1 MGSAKWWFA
10 VLHFSIFSI
19 LHTAAAAFSNETDR
33 EALLQFKAKITGDPF
48 RVLSS
53 WNDSTPFCQWYGVT
67 CSTRDQRVTVLN
79 LPSLKLSGSL
89 SPHIGNLSFLTDL
102 VIYNNSFT
110 NGIPPEIGRLQRLE
124 VIGLLNNSFTGVI
137 PSNISACSALVKFHV
152 AYNGLEGELPWQ
164 MGSMNMLQFLIV
176 AGNNLRGIIP
186 PSYGNLSS
194 LQMFAA
200 ADNHLTGTIPHG
212 FGQLKNLWGLS
223 VEINSLYGEIPPSI
237 FNISTLM
244 DVHFSMNQFHG
255 SLPGDL
261 GLSLPRLRSLSVALN
276 GFTGSIPPSLSNASN
291 LIEFQMQDNNFTGS
305 MPSMGSSRNL
315 MRFFIQNNSLGTGL
329 ADDLSFI
336 SSLTNASSL
345 VFIDIADNN
354 FGGTI
359 PEHIG
364 NLATTLTT
372 LQLSGNKITGRIPS
386 GIENL
391 VSLYKFEAFQNNLS
405 GTIPSTIGN
414 MNALVLLDLSSNGF
428 SGYVPSSLGNLTR
441 LIKLSLASNYLHGE
455 IPAAIANCQ
464 NLIVF
469 DLSANNLSGNI
480 PPQVMGLTSLSILMN
495 LSRNHFTG
503 AIPDQVGRLRNLG
516 SLDLSH
522 NMLSGTIPASLGSC
536 VRLESLML
544 QGNLLQGHIPPSLS
558 SLRGVQKL
566 DVSRNN
572 LSGQIPK
579 FFGEFRSLELL
590 NMSYNNFEG
599 EVPGGGRAF
608 KSGSTI
614 SVNGNDDLCGGS
626 AELHLPPC
634 KFKHL
639 KRRRLNHI
647 WWKVLVSVI
656 SCLLFL
662 TFIASCLILCRTRKM
677 RRRRR
682 RNQHNIDSSV
692 IKWEYQLSYQSLYKA
707 TNGFSSSNLIGMGSF
722 GTVYKA
728 VLRETTVAVK
738 VFNLERS
745 GASKSFIAECEALR
759 NIRHRNLMKIVTVC
773 SSVDRHGND
782 FKAVIYEFFAN
793 GSLEDWLH
801 PEESSNS
808 FDFPKRLTF
817 LQRLNVAI
825 DVASALDYLHHQCQV
840 PLAHCD
846 LKPSNILI
854 DEDMTAHVGDFGL
867 ARFLTSISEPSSA
880 GQTSSTGLKGTIG
893 YAPPGKSSSFHYS
906 PCFQVPIVLLI
917 LIVVGPKFAEY
928 GTGNEVSI
936 QGDVY
941 SYGIL
946 LLEMFT
952 GMRPTD
958 ANLPQG
964 LSLHKLVENA
974 LLHKAAEVVDPALL
988 GGNKSHGISGNDSK
1002 HHSIREESFEEVLT
1016 NILEVG
1022 VACSSDL
1029 PQERFSISEVASKLL
1044 SVRNKL
1050 LDFHDMNIKVEKEK
1064 VLNV

>member
-152 AYNGLEGELPWQ
+152 AYNGL
-164 MGSMNMLQFLIV
+164 
-176 AGNNLRGIIP
+176 
-186 PSYGNLSS
+186 
-194 LQMFAA
+194 MFAA

-291 LIEFQMQDNNFTGS
+291 L
-305 MPSMGSSRNL
+305 
-315 MRFFIQNNSLGTGL
+315 
-329 ADDLSFI
+329 
-336 SSLTNASSL
+336 
-345 VFIDIADNN
+345 
-354 FGGTI
+354 
-359 PEHIG
+359 
-364 NLATTLTT
+364 
-372 LQLSGNKITGRIPS
+372 
-386 GIENL
+386 
-391 VSLYKFEAFQNNLS
+391 
-405 GTIPSTIGN
+405 TIGN

-692 IKWEYQLSYQSLYKA
+692 IKWSLYKA

-893 YAPPGKSSSFHYS
+893 YAPP
-906 PCFQVPIVLLI
+906 
-917 LIVVGPKFAEY
+917 EY

-988 GGNKSHGISGNDSK
+988 

>member
-164 MGSMNMLQFLIV
+164 MGSMNMLQFLI
-176 AGNNLRGIIP
+176 
-186 PSYGNLSS
+186 
-194 LQMFAA
+194 
-200 ADNHLTGTIPHG
+200 
-212 FGQLKNLWGLS
+212 
-223 VEINSLYGEIPPSI
+223 
-237 FNISTLM
+237 
-244 DVHFSMNQFHG
+244 
-255 SLPGDL
+255 
-261 GLSLPRLRSLSVALN
+261 
-276 GFTGSIPPSLSNASN
+276 
-291 LIEFQMQDNNFTGS
+291 
-305 MPSMGSSRNL
+305 
-315 MRFFIQNNSLGTGL
+315 
-329 ADDLSFI
+329 
-336 SSLTNASSL
+336 
-345 VFIDIADNN
+345 
-354 FGGTI
+354 
-359 PEHIG
+359 
-364 NLATTLTT
+364 
-372 LQLSGNKITGRIPS
+372 
-386 GIENL
+386 
-391 VSLYKFEAFQNNLS
+391 
-405 GTIPSTIGN
+405 
-414 MNALVLLDLSSNGF
+414 
-428 SGYVPSSLGNLTR
+428 
-441 LIKLSLASNYLHGE
+441 
-455 IPAAIANCQ
+455 
-464 NLIVF
+464 
-469 DLSANNLSGNI
+469 
-480 PPQVMGLTSLSILMN
+480 
-495 LSRNHFTG
+495 
-503 AIPDQVGRLRNLG
+503 
-516 SLDLSH
+516 
-522 NMLSGTIPASLGSC
+522 
-536 VRLESLML
+536 
-544 QGNLLQGHIPPSLS
+544 GNLLQGHIPPSLS

-599 EVPGGGRAF
+599 EVPG
-608 KSGSTI
+608 
-614 SVNGNDDLCGGS
+614 DDLCGGS

-677 RRRRR
+677 RRRR
-682 RNQHNIDSSV
+682 NSSV

-745 GASKSFIAECEALR
+745 GASKSFIAECEA
-759 NIRHRNLMKIVTVC
+759 
-773 SSVDRHGND
+773 
-782 FKAVIYEFFAN
+782 
-793 GSLEDWLH
+793 
-801 PEESSNS
+801 
-808 FDFPKRLTF
+808 
-817 LQRLNVAI
+817 
-825 DVASALDYLHHQCQV
+825 HQCQV

-867 ARFLTSISEPSSA
+867 ARFLTS
-880 GQTSSTGLKGTIG
+880 K
-893 YAPPGKSSSFHYS
+893 
-906 PCFQVPIVLLI
+906 
-917 LIVVGPKFAEY
+917 Y

>member
-1 MGSAKWWFA
+1 
-10 VLHFSIFSI
+10 
-19 LHTAAAAFSNETDR
+19 
-33 EALLQFKAKITGDPF
+33 
-48 RVLSS
+48 
-53 WNDSTPFCQWYGVT
+53 
-67 CSTRDQRVTVLN
+67 
-79 LPSLKLSGSL
+79 
-89 SPHIGNLSFLTDL
+89 
-102 VIYNNSFT
+102 
-110 NGIPPEIGRLQRLE
+110 
-124 VIGLLNNSFTGVI
+124 
-137 PSNISACSALVKFHV
+137 
-152 AYNGLEGELPWQ
+152 

-200 ADNHLTGTIPHG
+200 A
-212 FGQLKNLWGLS
+212 
-223 VEINSLYGEIPPSI
+223 INSLYGEIPPSI

-692 IKWEYQLSYQSLYKA
+692 IKWDLYKA

-893 YAPPGKSSSFHYS
+893 YAPP
-906 PCFQVPIVLLI
+906 
-917 LIVVGPKFAEY
+917 EY

>member
-186 PSYGNLSS
+186 PSYG
-194 LQMFAA
+194 
-200 ADNHLTGTIPHG
+200 
-212 FGQLKNLWGLS
+212 
-223 VEINSLYGEIPPSI
+223 
-237 FNISTLM
+237 
-244 DVHFSMNQFHG
+244 
-255 SLPGDL
+255 
-261 GLSLPRLRSLSVALN
+261 
-276 GFTGSIPPSLSNASN
+276 
-291 LIEFQMQDNNFTGS
+291 
-305 MPSMGSSRNL
+305 
-315 MRFFIQNNSLGTGL
+315 
-329 ADDLSFI
+329 
-336 SSLTNASSL
+336 
-345 VFIDIADNN
+345 
-354 FGGTI
+354 
-359 PEHIG
+359 
-364 NLATTLTT
+364 
-372 LQLSGNKITGRIPS
+372 
-386 GIENL
+386 
-391 VSLYKFEAFQNNLS
+391 
-405 GTIPSTIGN
+405 
-414 MNALVLLDLSSNGF
+414 
-428 SGYVPSSLGNLTR
+428 YVPSSLGNLTR

-503 AIPDQVGRLRNLG
+503 AIPDQVG
-516 SLDLSH
+516 
-522 NMLSGTIPASLGSC
+522 
-536 VRLESLML
+536 LESLML

-692 IKWEYQLSYQSLYKA
+692 IKWDLYKA

-773 SSVDRHGND
+773 S
-782 FKAVIYEFFAN
+782 IYEFFAN

-893 YAPPGKSSSFHYS
+893 YAPP
-906 PCFQVPIVLLI
+906 
-917 LIVVGPKFAEY
+917 EY

>member
-110 NGIPPEIGRLQRLE
+110 NGIPPEIGR
-124 VIGLLNNSFTGVI
+124 
-137 PSNISACSALVKFHV
+137 
-152 AYNGLEGELPWQ
+152 

-200 ADNHLTGTIPHG
+200 ADNH
-212 FGQLKNLWGLS
+212 
-223 VEINSLYGEIPPSI
+223 
-237 FNISTLM
+237 
-244 DVHFSMNQFHG
+244 
-255 SLPGDL
+255 
-261 GLSLPRLRSLSVALN
+261 
-276 GFTGSIPPSLSNASN
+276 
-291 LIEFQMQDNNFTGS
+291 IEFQMQDNNFTGS

-414 MNALVLLDLSSNGF
+414 R
-428 SGYVPSSLGNLTR
+428 YVPSSLGNLTR

-893 YAPPGKSSSFHYS
+893 YAPP
-906 PCFQVPIVLLI
+906 
-917 LIVVGPKFAEY
+917 EY

>member
-200 ADNHLTGTIPHG
+200 ADNHL
-212 FGQLKNLWGLS
+212 
-223 VEINSLYGEIPPSI
+223 
-237 FNISTLM
+237 
-244 DVHFSMNQFHG
+244 
-255 SLPGDL
+255 
-261 GLSLPRLRSLSVALN
+261 SLSVALN

-386 GIENL
+386 GI
-391 VSLYKFEAFQNNLS
+391 
-405 GTIPSTIGN
+405 
-414 MNALVLLDLSSNGF
+414 
-428 SGYVPSSLGNLTR
+428 GYVPSSLGNLTR

-639 KRRRLNHI
+639 KRRI
-647 WWKVLVSVI
+647 I

-893 YAPPGKSSSFHYS
+893 YAPP
-906 PCFQVPIVLLI
+906 
-917 LIVVGPKFAEY
+917 EY

>member
-152 AYNGLEGELPWQ
+152 AYNGL
-164 MGSMNMLQFLIV
+164 
-176 AGNNLRGIIP
+176 
-186 PSYGNLSS
+186 
-194 LQMFAA
+194 MFAA

-223 VEINSLYGEIPPSI
+223 V
-237 FNISTLM
+237 
-244 DVHFSMNQFHG
+244 
-255 SLPGDL
+255 
-261 GLSLPRLRSLSVALN
+261 LRSLSVALN

-315 MRFFIQNNSLGTGL
+315 MRFFIQT
-329 ADDLSFI
+329 
-336 SSLTNASSL
+336 
-345 VFIDIADNN
+345 DNN

-372 LQLSGNKITGRIPS
+372 LQ
-386 GIENL
+386 
-391 VSLYKFEAFQNNLS
+391 
-405 GTIPSTIGN
+405 N

-893 YAPPGKSSSFHYS
+893 YAPP
-906 PCFQVPIVLLI
+906 
-917 LIVVGPKFAEY
+917 EY

>member
-1 MGSAKWWFA
+1 
-10 VLHFSIFSI
+10 
-19 LHTAAAAFSNETDR
+19 
-33 EALLQFKAKITGDPF
+33 
-48 RVLSS
+48 
-53 WNDSTPFCQWYGVT
+53 
-67 CSTRDQRVTVLN
+67 
-79 LPSLKLSGSL
+79 
-89 SPHIGNLSFLTDL
+89 
-102 VIYNNSFT
+102 
-110 NGIPPEIGRLQRLE
+110 
-124 VIGLLNNSFTGVI
+124 
-137 PSNISACSALVKFHV
+137 
-152 AYNGLEGELPWQ
+152 
-164 MGSMNMLQFLIV
+164 
-176 AGNNLRGIIP
+176 
-186 PSYGNLSS
+186 
-194 LQMFAA
+194 
-200 ADNHLTGTIPHG
+200 
-212 FGQLKNLWGLS
+212 
-223 VEINSLYGEIPPSI
+223 
-237 FNISTLM
+237 M

-345 VFIDIADNN
+345 
-354 FGGTI
+354 
-359 PEHIG
+359 
-364 NLATTLTT
+364 

-414 MNALVLLDLSSNGF
+414 MNAL
-428 SGYVPSSLGNLTR
+428 
-441 LIKLSLASNYLHGE
+441 
-455 IPAAIANCQ
+455 
-464 NLIVF
+464 
-469 DLSANNLSGNI
+469 
-480 PPQVMGLTSLSILMN
+480 ILMN

-677 RRRRR
+677 RRRR
-682 RNQHNIDSSV
+682 NSSV

-801 PEESSNS
+801 PE
-808 FDFPKRLTF
+808 KRLTF

-893 YAPPGKSSSFHYS
+893 YAPP
-906 PCFQVPIVLLI
+906 
-917 LIVVGPKFAEY
+917 EY

>member
-1 MGSAKWWFA
+1 
-10 VLHFSIFSI
+10 
-19 LHTAAAAFSNETDR
+19 
-33 EALLQFKAKITGDPF
+33 
-48 RVLSS
+48 
-53 WNDSTPFCQWYGVT
+53 
-67 CSTRDQRVTVLN
+67 
-79 LPSLKLSGSL
+79 
-89 SPHIGNLSFLTDL
+89 
-102 VIYNNSFT
+102 
-110 NGIPPEIGRLQRLE
+110 
-124 VIGLLNNSFTGVI
+124 
-137 PSNISACSALVKFHV
+137 
-152 AYNGLEGELPWQ
+152 
-164 MGSMNMLQFLIV
+164 
-176 AGNNLRGIIP
+176 
-186 PSYGNLSS
+186 
-194 LQMFAA
+194 
-200 ADNHLTGTIPHG
+200 
-212 FGQLKNLWGLS
+212 
-223 VEINSLYGEIPPSI
+223 
-237 FNISTLM
+237 
-244 DVHFSMNQFHG
+244 
-255 SLPGDL
+255 
-261 GLSLPRLRSLSVALN
+261 
-276 GFTGSIPPSLSNASN
+276 
-291 LIEFQMQDNNFTGS
+291 
-305 MPSMGSSRNL
+305 MGSSRNL

-405 GTIPSTIGN
+405 GTIPSTI
-414 MNALVLLDLSSNGF
+414 
-428 SGYVPSSLGNLTR
+428 
-441 LIKLSLASNYLHGE
+441 GE

-692 IKWEYQLSYQSLYKA
+692 IKWSLYKA

-773 SSVDRHGND
+773 S
-782 FKAVIYEFFAN
+782 IYEFFAN

-893 YAPPGKSSSFHYS
+893 YAPP
-906 PCFQVPIVLLI
+906 
-917 LIVVGPKFAEY
+917 EY

-974 LLHKAAEVVDPALL
+974 LLHK
-988 GGNKSHGISGNDSK
+988 GNKSHGISGNDSK

>member
-1 MGSAKWWFA
+1 
-10 VLHFSIFSI
+10 
-19 LHTAAAAFSNETDR
+19 
-33 EALLQFKAKITGDPF
+33 
-48 RVLSS
+48 
-53 WNDSTPFCQWYGVT
+53 
-67 CSTRDQRVTVLN
+67 
-79 LPSLKLSGSL
+79 
-89 SPHIGNLSFLTDL
+89 
-102 VIYNNSFT
+102 
-110 NGIPPEIGRLQRLE
+110 
-124 VIGLLNNSFTGVI
+124 
-137 PSNISACSALVKFHV
+137 
-152 AYNGLEGELPWQ
+152 

-176 AGNNLRGIIP
+176 AGNN
-186 PSYGNLSS
+186 
-194 LQMFAA
+194 
-200 ADNHLTGTIPHG
+200 
-212 FGQLKNLWGLS
+212 
-223 VEINSLYGEIPPSI
+223 
-237 FNISTLM
+237 
-244 DVHFSMNQFHG
+244 
-255 SLPGDL
+255 LPGDL

-405 GTIPSTIGN
+405 GTIPST
-414 MNALVLLDLSSNGF
+414 M
-428 SGYVPSSLGNLTR
+428 
-441 LIKLSLASNYLHGE
+441 
-455 IPAAIANCQ
+455 
-464 NLIVF
+464 
-469 DLSANNLSGNI
+469 
-480 PPQVMGLTSLSILMN
+480 
-495 LSRNHFTG
+495 
-503 AIPDQVGRLRNLG
+503 GRLRNLG

-682 RNQHNIDSSV
+682 RNQHN
-692 IKWEYQLSYQSLYKA
+692 WEYQLSYQSLYKA

-801 PEESSNS
+801 PEE
-808 FDFPKRLTF
+808 KRLTF

-893 YAPPGKSSSFHYS
+893 YAPP
-906 PCFQVPIVLLI
+906 
-917 LIVVGPKFAEY
+917 EY

>member
-53 WNDSTPFCQWYGVT
+53 WNDSTPFCQWY
-67 CSTRDQRVTVLN
+67 
-79 LPSLKLSGSL
+79 LSGSL

-212 FGQLKNLWGLS
+212 FGQLKN
-223 VEINSLYGEIPPSI
+223 
-237 FNISTLM
+237 
-244 DVHFSMNQFHG
+244 
-255 SLPGDL
+255 
-261 GLSLPRLRSLSVALN
+261 LRSLSVALN

-682 RNQHNIDSSV
+682 RNQHN
-692 IKWEYQLSYQSLYKA
+692 EYQLSYQSLYKA

-893 YAPPGKSSSFHYS
+893 YAPP
-906 PCFQVPIVLLI
+906 
-917 LIVVGPKFAEY
+917 EY

-974 LLHKAAEVVDPALL
+974 LLHKA
-988 GGNKSHGISGNDSK
+988 GNKSHGISGNDSK